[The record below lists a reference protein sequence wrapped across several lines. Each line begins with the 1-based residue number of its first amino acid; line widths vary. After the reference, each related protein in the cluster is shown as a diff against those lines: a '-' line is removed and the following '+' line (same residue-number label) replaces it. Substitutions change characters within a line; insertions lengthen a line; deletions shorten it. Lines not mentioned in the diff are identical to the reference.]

1 MPDPGPPGGATQ
13 GRWRFRPP
21 CTQTGPLTPASPYLG
36 NKGCTSPAGGIYTP
50 PMREVMSEVVGCQT
64 VAGAANNMTS
74 GDGPPQHAGCQYRNP
89 TIEYIWPE
97 NAPGAP
103 IVENNFQGARPAS
116 MCGAC
121 SCITAVRNC

>member
-1 MPDPGPPGGATQ
+1 MLINLRPYTMCLPCHVHGMPCLPGPWVYLSQAMTVLL
-13 GRWRFRPP
+13 RTAR
-21 CTQTGPLTPASPYLG
+21 TGPA
-36 NKGCTSPAGGIYTP
+36 NGIYTP
-50 PMREVMSEVVGCQT
+50 PMREVMAEVIGCQT

-103 IVENNFQGARPAS
+103 IVENNFQGAHPVS
-116 MCGAC
+116 NCMYLNH
-121 SCITAVRNC
+121 SCTD